1 MSDYSI
7 SAQNSFEENLKLL
20 DATQNPVEW
29 NLNNGLYHLALA
41 ITGIENDLDTLS
53 LMEVNLG
60 QAINRLS

>member
-1 MSDYSI
+1 MSEYSV

-41 ITGIENDLDTLS
+41 ITGIENDLDALS